1 MFARVCVGGDGGRSR
16 IANGV
21 LQRGVGGRLE
31 YGRGWVAQGGQ
42 CGDSVRILGS
52 FRKMGEGQAVEGR
65 RHEGE
70 WDKRQVGLP
79 QQ

>member
-1 MFARVCVGGDGGRSR
+1 MGGSGRT
-16 IANGV
+16 V
-21 LQRGVGGRLE
+21 
-31 YGRGWVAQGGQ
+31 W
-42 CGDSVRILGS
+42 DSVRILGS

-79 QQ
+79 LQ